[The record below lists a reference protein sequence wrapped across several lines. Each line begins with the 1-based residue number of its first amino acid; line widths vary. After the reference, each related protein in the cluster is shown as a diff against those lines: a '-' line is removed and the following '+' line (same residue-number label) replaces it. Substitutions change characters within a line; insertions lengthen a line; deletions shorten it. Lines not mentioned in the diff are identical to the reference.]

1 MPEYKRTFGG
11 GDQDGDAPARA
22 AVERTFA
29 SVFYNNERN
38 AARTLIAEG
47 LATVARHGQADE
59 RSTMY
64 DELCTAEEEAAKAK
78 KGLHS
83 SAPPPARVA
92 PTDLSLPNAKERA
105 KSYVGSFQRQGRL
118 RAVVQFIFNG
128 ARFKLLVLKVRRPR
142 HSHAPRH
149 SHVPRHSHI

>member
-64 DELCTAEEEAAKAK
+64 AAQFWRNSGAIRRN
-78 KGLHS
+78 
-83 SAPPPARVA
+83 SAQFSDA
-92 PTDLSLPNAKERA
+92 PSVYSGTSRSRA
-105 KSYVGSFQRQGRL
+105 CRTT
-118 RAVVQFIFNG
+118 
-128 ARFKLLVLKVRRPR
+128 
-142 HSHAPRH
+142 
-149 SHVPRHSHI
+149 

>member
-1 MPEYKRTFGG
+1 MPIATAAAAVVACFGAKMPPTHRHVPPQPRATATGKRVRIVPEYKRTFGG

-64 DELCTAEEEAAKAK
+64 DAQFWRN
-78 KGLHS
+78 
-83 SAPPPARVA
+83 SA
-92 PTDLSLPNAKERA
+92 
-105 KSYVGSFQRQGRL
+105 
-118 RAVVQFIFNG
+118 QFG
-128 ARFKLLVLKVRRPR
+128 AIL
-142 HSHAPRH
+142 
-149 SHVPRHSHI
+149 

>member
-1 MPEYKRTFGG
+1 MDEFQGRVVEVVSGDTIVVADQGGAERRLSLSSVRCPRVFGGNMVDKSEPYGMEAKEALRKALIGKRVRVVPEYKRTFGG

-64 DELCTAEEEAAKAK
+64 AAQFWRK
-78 KGLHS
+78 
-83 SAPPPARVA
+83 SA
-92 PTDLSLPNAKERA
+92 
-105 KSYVGSFQRQGRL
+105 
-118 RAVVQFIFNG
+118 QFG
-128 ARFKLLVLKVRRPR
+128 AIL
-142 HSHAPRH
+142 
-149 SHVPRHSHI
+149 

>member
-64 DELCTAEEEAAKAK
+64 DAQFWRIRRN
-78 KGLHS
+78 
-83 SAPPPARVA
+83 SAQSA
-92 PTDLSLPNAKERA
+92 
-105 KSYVGSFQRQGRL
+105 
-118 RAVVQFIFNG
+118 QFCAQLF
-128 ARFKLLVLKVRRPR
+128 
-142 HSHAPRH
+142 
-149 SHVPRHSHI
+149 

>member
-64 DELCTAEEEAAKAK
+64 AAQFWRNSGAI
-78 KGLHS
+78 
-83 SAPPPARVA
+83 RR
-92 PTDLSLPNAKERA
+92 TSLTPCLLRSRRA
-105 KSYVGSFQRQGRL
+105 ST
-118 RAVVQFIFNG
+118 
-128 ARFKLLVLKVRRPR
+128 RRR
-142 HSHAPRH
+142 
-149 SHVPRHSHI
+149 

>member
-64 DELCTAEEEAAKAK
+64 AAQFWRNSGA
-78 KGLHS
+78 
-83 SAPPPARVA
+83 
-92 PTDLSLPNAKERA
+92 SLAQFWRNSGAIILMPHLLAAGGAHR
-105 KSYVGSFQRQGRL
+105 RQAL
-118 RAVVQFIFNG
+118 RQ
-128 ARFKLLVLKVRRPR
+128 
-142 HSHAPRH
+142 H
-149 SHVPRHSHI
+149 

>member
-59 RSTMY
+59 RSTM
-64 DELCTAEEEAAKAK
+64 CAAQFWRNYGAFRRN
-78 KGLHS
+78 
-83 SAPPPARVA
+83 SA
-92 PTDLSLPNAKERA
+92 
-105 KSYVGSFQRQGRL
+105 
-118 RAVVQFIFNG
+118 QFG
-128 ARFKLLVLKVRRPR
+128 AIRRN
-142 HSHAPRH
+142 SAQFGA
-149 SHVPRHSHI
+149 IL

>member
-64 DELCTAEEEAAKAK
+64 AAQASQFDLQTRERTVSSPIFGMIQDREARTCQES
-78 KGLHS
+78 G
-83 SAPPPARVA
+83 VC
-92 PTDLSLPNAKERA
+92 
-105 KSYVGSFQRQGRL
+105 
-118 RAVVQFIFNG
+118 
-128 ARFKLLVLKVRRPR
+128 
-142 HSHAPRH
+142 
-149 SHVPRHSHI
+149 